1 MTENQSPNPT
11 TTTAV
16 GGDPS
21 ESILSIRGLTRTF
34 GTFTALNNVTF
45 DVPRGTIFGL
55 VGPNGAGKT
64 TMFSI
69 VAGFLQPTQGSIELL
84 GSHAPGATE
93 LLGRVSILPQD
104 ALFDRNLMILDQLVL
119 YRRLQGA
126 TGAEAKAE
134 VADALTRVG
143 LGDYLERGAGVL
155 SHGMTKRLGI
165 AQAFLGNPD
174 LIILDEP
181 TAGLDPRNAKR
192 VRDVI
197 RELSENSTVIVSS
210 HNLAELEDLCDHV
223 VILDRGVV
231 RLAGTM
237 TEAMQGGERR
247 FEVTFPEDLT
257 EEQLAEFEACAG
269 VVEATGFG
277 AGRYEFRI
285 GELGDPATVAFLET
299 AIRLGILPVSFRD
312 GTSLEEIFLSLTGE
326 SPE

>member
-1 MTENQSPNPT
+1 MAEPSRPEN
-11 TTTAV
+11 
-16 GGDPS
+16 
-21 ESILSIRGLTRTF
+21 ILSIKGLTRNF
-34 GTFTALNNVTF
+34 GTFTALNDVTF
-45 DVPRGTIFGL
+45 DVPRETIFGL

-69 VAGFLQPTQGSIELL
+69 VAGFLQPTKGSIELL
-84 GSHAPGATE
+84 GSHSPGARE

-126 TGAEAKAE
+126 SGAEAKAE
-134 VADALTRVG
+134 VAEALTRVG

-231 RLAGTM
+231 RLAGSM

-247 FEVTFPEDLT
+247 FEVTFPDELT
-257 EEQLAEFEACAG
+257 AEQLSALEGCHG
-269 VVEATGFG
+269 VVDSTALG

-285 GELGDPATVAFLET
+285 GELGDPSAVAFLEE
-299 AIRLGILPVSFRD
+299 AIRQGTLPVSFRD

-326 SPE
+326 SPD